1 MKIVTERLEFRV
13 MELEDTVSLMTSIFG
28 SLTEMVGLLNK
39 TVQAQAEMLSALF
52 VSALDSGAR
61 SQDDLKDSQ

>member
-39 TVQAQAEMLSALF
+39 TVQTQAEILSALF
-52 VSALDSGAR
+52 GSGLDSGAR

>member
-13 MELEDTVSLMTSIFG
+13 MELEDTVSLMTSVFG
-28 SLTEMVGLLNK
+28 SLTEMVGLLNR
-39 TVQAQAEMLSALF
+39 TVQAQAEILSALF
-52 VSALDSGAR
+52 VSALDSDAR